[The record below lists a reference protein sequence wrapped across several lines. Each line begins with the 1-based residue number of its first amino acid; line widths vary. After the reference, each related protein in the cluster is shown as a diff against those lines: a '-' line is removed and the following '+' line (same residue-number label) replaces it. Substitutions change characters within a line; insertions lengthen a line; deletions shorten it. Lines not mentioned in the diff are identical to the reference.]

1 MQNEW
6 LKDKVRA
13 ELEVEYIQKLDE
25 LRDFYEKKFEENN
38 QEAWDIIQ
46 NYKDKYEKECKK
58 NERLEVSLYQEYEKK
73 IAEYKQFIR
82 AEAVSKD

>member
-13 ELEVEYIQKLDE
+13 ELEVEYIKKLDE

-38 QEAWDIIQ
+38 QEAWDMVQ
-46 NYKDKYEKECKK
+46 NYKDLYEKECKK
-58 NERLEVSLYQEYEKK
+58 NEQLVSYYLNPGSHSRLHS
-73 IAEYKQFIR
+73 
-82 AEAVSKD
+82 